1 MKLKIYKSNKSLLA
15 AAFLTSFLFL
25 INGFLS
31 AQDTKVEAEAKTM
44 AKPKPVKNTF
54 QSMLLID
61 NQTVLVP
68 IKGTLEMDI
77 MHRFGVVE
85 VNQETNYGWDNFF
98 GFFDPSNI
106 RLGLSYSPIN
116 RLNVGF
122 GITRTTATTASPLGL
137 KGPLLDGS
145 AKYSIIT
152 QTKGVYPVSV
162 TYYGNAAYNTKK
174 GKAPFKY
181 LSDRFSFFNQIL
193 IARKITDKLSL
204 QIAPSLSYQNTVNGY
219 YHALDSAGVKKEVL
233 NEMKHAHFAISGSAR
248 YKISNVTSLMLN
260 YDQPLTKHTL
270 SNPNPNLSFGVE
282 FNTSSHS
289 FQLFFTNYFYLNP
302 QTNNLYNYN
311 SPFSYTDASK
321 THPYRHDDDP
331 ATPQDES
338 TKVKG
343 GRFIIGFN
351 ITRLWNY

>member
-1 MKLKIYKSNKSLLA
+1 MKLKIYNSKYSLLA
-15 AAFLTSFLFL
+15 AAFLTGILML
-25 INGFLS
+25 LNGILY
-31 AQDTKVEAEAKTM
+31 AQDSTAETVTTTST
-44 AKPKPVKNTF
+44 KPKPVKNTF
-54 QSMLLID
+54 QSMWLID

-77 MHRFGVVE
+77 MHRFGVVN

-116 RLNVGF
+116 KLNVGF
-122 GITRTTATTASPLGL
+122 GVTRTTATTASPLGI

-174 GKAPFKY
+174 GKTPFKY

-193 IARKITDKLSL
+193 IARKITDKLSI
-204 QIAPSLSYQNTVNGY
+204 QIAPSLSHQNTVNGY

-233 NEMKHAHFAISGSAR
+233 NEMKHNHFSISGSAR
-248 YKISNVTSLMLN
+248 YKLTDVTSLMLN
-260 YDQPLTKHTL
+260 YDQPLTKHKL
-270 SNPNPNLSFGVE
+270 NNPNPNLSFGVE

-302 QTNNLYNYN
+302 QTNSLYNFN
-311 SPFSYTDASK
+311 SPVEYDDLTK
-321 THPYRHDDDP
+321 THPFRYTDDVN
-331 ATPQDES
+331 TTKDES
-338 TKVKG
+338 IRVK
-343 GRFIIGFN
+343 RRYIIGFN